1 MEGVGRFFPLINTKR
16 KIKRQKEKKINTQG
30 RENPGKCREEKGLKL
45 PFQAVNKIRM

>member
-1 MEGVGRFFPLINTKR
+1 MGRFFPLINTKR